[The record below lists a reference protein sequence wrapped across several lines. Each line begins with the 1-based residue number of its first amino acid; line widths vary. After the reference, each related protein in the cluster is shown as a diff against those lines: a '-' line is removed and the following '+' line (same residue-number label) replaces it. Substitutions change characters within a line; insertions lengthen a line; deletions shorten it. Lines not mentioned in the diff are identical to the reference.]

1 MYSTC
6 HPGEGTKYVS
16 HKNINIRSAIA
27 SDCAQI
33 LIFIEGLADYEKLAH
48 EVVASEEDL
57 RRTLFGDNP
66 SAEVVI
72 AELDGLPAG
81 FALFF
86 TSYSTFLA
94 RPGIYLEDLFVLPE
108 LRGNGIGKVLLAH
121 LAGLVVERD
130 MGRLD
135 WSVLDWNEPAI
146 KFYEQLGAKG
156 MTDWTQY
163 RLTGEALHKMAG
175 RNTAD

>member
-1 MYSTC
+1 M
-6 HPGEGTKYVS
+6 S
-16 HKNINIRSAIA
+16 HKSIRIRPARA
-27 SDCAQI
+27 SDSAQV
-33 LIFIEGLADYEKLAH
+33 LVFIQGLAEYEKLAH
-48 EVVASEEDL
+48 EVVATEEDL
-57 RRTLFGDNP
+57 RRTLFGDKP

-72 AELDGLPAG
+72 AEFDGQAAG

-108 LRGNGIGKVLLAH
+108 LRGNGIGKALLTH
-121 LAGLVVERD
+121 LAGLAVERN

-146 KFYEQLGAKG
+146 RFYEQLGARG
-156 MTDWTQY
+156 LSDWTQY
-163 RLTGEALHKMAG
+163 RLTGDALQNLAKGHQ
-175 RNTAD
+175 DC